1 MDWRL
6 RGSRWARFAAITAVA
21 TIFGATLAAA
31 PAGGQVSDCP
41 EIMPVDQIRDGMTGV
56 GYTVVRGTEP
66 TAFEVEVL
74 GVQPGGLGPG
84 RDLIVIKAKGPD
96 IRQAG
101 GIWAGMSGSPVYVND
116 KLIGAVAY
124 TFSWGPSKI
133 GGVTP
138 AEDMVDVLNY
148 GEGGARANQA
158 RLSTSMRRRIARES
172 NRSTSEIASSFDQ
185 LRLPVSVSGLN
196 RRATARLQRVLNR
209 GDWPMVAY
217 PGASVEPS
225 VGGSAVTLE
234 PGSNFA
240 ASLSYGDVTFAGVGT
255 TTMVCN
261 GHALAFGHP
270 FFFEGATEMG
280 ANAAKAITI
289 VDDPL
294 FGPFKLA
301 NIQEIVGTVDQD
313 RWAAIRADLGDMPSV
328 IPVTS
333 SVTALNT
340 GQSRNGETNVVIS
353 EPLPYLAFLHLLSN
367 IDSAFDEI
375 GGGSSDLE
383 WTVTGTD
390 SDGEPWTLTRSNQ
403 FASDWD
409 ISIESAFEL
418 YFQLYVLYYNDFE
431 EIEFTGV
438 DVTAT
443 VDDEVRQYKI
453 VKTLVSKN
461 GGSFEDVR
469 RLRVRPGTRLDLKV
483 KLQPYDREVKKI
495 VEMSLRVPRDARRS
509 GEIEI
514 SGGSSG
520 DSYYCF
526 FEGGC
531 GGKKAESLEDVIYA
545 LENSPKNNE
554 LRARMRLGRKTV
566 DSESAVLDEVVGG
579 RDRIVLRMR
588 GDRDRDGEGTVGH
601 Q

>member
-6 RGSRWARFAAITAVA
+6 RGSGRTRFAATAAVA
-21 TIFGATLAAA
+21 TIVGATLTAA
-31 PAGGQVSDCP
+31 PAGGQTSDCP
-41 EIMPVDQIRDGMTGV
+41 AIMPVDQVRDGMMGV
-56 GYTVVRGTEP
+56 GYTVARGTEP
-66 TAFEVEVL
+66 IAFEVEVL

-84 RDLIVIKAKGPD
+84 RDLIVIKAMGPE

-101 GIWAGMSGSPVYVND
+101 GIWAGMSGSPVYVDN

-124 TFSWGPSKI
+124 SFSWGPSKI

-148 GEGGARANQA
+148 GEGGAQATRA

-172 NRSTSEIASSFDQ
+172 NQSTSEVASSFDQ
-185 LRLPVSVSGLN
+185 LKLPVSVSGLN
-196 RRATARLQRVLNR
+196 RRATARLQKVLNR
-209 GDWPMVAY
+209 GDWPMIAY

-240 ASLSYGDVTFAGVGT
+240 ASLSYGDITFAGVGT

-333 SVTALNT
+333 SVTALST
-340 GQSRNGETNVVIS
+340 GQSRDGETKVVIS
-353 EPLPYLAFLHLLSN
+353 EPLPYLAFLHVLSN

-375 GGGSSDLE
+375 GEGSSELE

-390 SDGEPWTLTRSNQ
+390 SDGDPWTLTRSNEY
-403 FASDWD
+403 ASDGD
-409 ISIESAFEL
+409 ISIESAYEL
-418 YFQLYVLYYNDFE
+418 YFQLYVLFYNDFE
-431 EIEFTGV
+431 EVEFTGV
-438 DVTAT
+438 DVSAT
-443 VDDEVRQYKI
+443 VDDEVRQYEI

-461 GGSFEDVR
+461 GGDFEDVR
-469 RLRVRPGTRLDLKV
+469 RLRVRPGTRLDLKI
-483 KLQPYDREVKKI
+483 KLQPYDREAKKI
-495 VEMSLRVPRDARRS
+495 VEMSLKVPRDARRS
-509 GEIEI
+509 GYIEI
-514 SGGSSG
+514 SGGSGG
-520 DSYYCF
+520 DSFYCF

-531 GGKKAESLEDVIYA
+531 GGDQADGLEDIIRA

-554 LRARMRLGRKTV
+554 LRARMRLGRRNV
-566 DSESAVLDEVVGG
+566 DSESAVLDHVVGG
-579 RDRIVLRMR
+579 RDLIRLRMR
-588 GDRDRDGEGTVGH
+588 GDRDRDRVEGH
-601 Q
+601 H